1 MTNKLILKIAERVI
15 WTFIEGACATLL
27 LGQAF
32 NISALEAAAL
42 GGLAAVISLVKNI
55 AGTRIGGNPQS
66 PAWLP
71 ASVTAAGDV
80 VGDVTGTV
88 VGEAGEVL
96 GQVTGTVE
104 GVLDGGEH

>member
-1 MTNKLILKIAERVI
+1 MSSKLFLKILERFL
-15 WTFIEGACATLL
+15 WTFVQGATATLL
-27 LGQAF
+27 LANF
-32 NISALEAAAL
+32 LDTDAWKAAAV
-42 GGLAAVISLVKNI
+42 GGVAAVLSLIKSY
-55 AGTRIGGNPQS
+55 AGTKMGDPSS

-71 ASVTAAGDV
+71 ASVTAAGGV

-104 GVLDGGEH
+104 GVLDGDR

>member
-1 MTNKLILKIAERVI
+1 MTGKLLLKILERVV

-42 GGLAAVISLVKNI
+42 GGVAAVISLVKNI
-55 AGTRIGGNPQS
+55 AGTRIGSGNS

-71 ASVTAAGDV
+71 GSVTASGEV

-104 GVLDGGEH
+104 GVLGKGKD